1 MMRKD
6 GTPAPRTL
14 SGGARIP
21 VAGATGFGYAVSE
34 PLNSGN
40 RGILGSRAV
49 EKPAASERT
58 IERTVF
64 TAIVLAFVLVVGTYF
79 VYRISSVV
87 LAFLLT
93 ILLSIILSAPVNYL
107 ARRGLPRTWGVLTV
121 LAAIAGVLW
130 LFSLALVPAVETQS
144 RQFAQAFP
152 TLLEEALALAN
163 RVQGFFGLGT
173 RIGLNPESLSRVGRE
188 VLTGSTVSTAAG
200 VGLTV
205 ATALSLGVVVFIST
219 VYLVIRPEPWVN
231 GFISLFPAGWR
242 QRTREVLQE
251 MYHTVQRWFI
261 GQLAAMT
268 FIAVFWA
275 ISLSLIGIP
284 FALLIGIFSGLVAF
298 IPYVGALISVVIPV
312 LLALISDPFSAVWV
326 ILAFIIIQQIE
337 GNLLQPIVMSR
348 AVDLHPALVVFAIL
362 VMGTLFGLVGVLLAV
377 PLMAALQVLV
387 RELWVQRMDRIG
399 TDPNPPPREPPRS
412 KLSIGRAMRSLK
424 RMRLRR

>member
-1 MMRKD
+1 M
-6 GTPAPRTL
+6 P
-14 SGGARIP
+14 
-21 VAGATGFGYAVSE
+21 E
-34 PLNSGN
+34 PLNSG
-40 RGILGSRAV
+40 RSGIIESRAV

-58 IERTVF
+58 IERTVY
-64 TAIVLAFVLVVGTYF
+64 TAIVLAFALVVGGYF
-79 VYRISSVV
+79 VYRISSVM

-121 LAAIAGVLW
+121 IAVLAGVVW
-130 LFSLALVPAVETQS
+130 LFGLALVPAVETQS

-152 TLLEEALALAN
+152 TLIEEALALAN
-163 RVQGFFGLGT
+163 QVQSFFGLGT
-173 RIGLNPESLSRVGRE
+173 RIGLDPESLSTVGRE

-231 GFISLFPAGWR
+231 GFVSLFPAGWR

-275 ISLSLIGIP
+275 ISLSVIGIP
-284 FALLIGIFSGLVAF
+284 FALLLGIFSGLVSF

-312 LLALISDPFSAVWV
+312 LLALISDPFTAVWV

-387 RELWVQRMDRIG
+387 RELWVKGRDRIG
-399 TDPNPPPREPPRS
+399 TDPNPLPPREPPRS
-412 KLSIGRAMRSLK
+412 NLPDSFRRFLRTLQRK
-424 RMRLRR
+424 RLRP